1 MDGWT
6 QIIPNSGYSS
16 TQEQQQ
22 QQHQFSI
29 DVALVVLVESVFSLS
44 VEQAKLG
51 KVGRVSPSLSISP
64 SILSFFHSF
73 FQYLQSMSCNSTIHP
88 YNDIVRNIHRQLE
101 AYNQQHPPPPDHVSN
116 HDDHV
121 PFEQNVVPTPPPPP
135 TSSSSTTS
143 TTTTTTVNIPPSMQL
158 QPCMQRAII
167 THSISD
173 ALFLPIQLLVPTPP
187 PPTRPTTTTN
197 TDRNNRHSNGSSSSS
212 SSGSNSNSNDGTD
225 GPTPDSILWEIH
237 PTGARNHHHHH
248 HHHQAELQR
257 GGVVVVQSSSG
268 RRGRD
273 VLARHVGS
281 VGTIGWIVRRPG
293 CSFCQQQALTLSI
306 LTSIC
311 SQYFSIPV
319 PSPPDLLANNN
330 NNNNIT
336 TASEAP
342 LREHVPMFQ
351 IFGIVKDIYDTD
363 SIIDYQRIYFP
374 FPIYIDP
381 SYALYQALG
390 DRKLS
395 LRHILT
401 SQQAWKSMVC
411 QTYQS
416 LLLFRKNAILR
427 TNTTATTTANS
438 TLPERKSSSSSPHA
452 RINRRKLPNEAMT
465 TTTASV
471 ATGSNDNSNRSSSHN
486 DHATVAVDIGT
497 TTTTTKSNNVSS
509 DGIVQG
515 GIIFFNAR
523 GTPVAMY
530 PEETGQDLRI
540 ADIVQT
546 MHAMIQQQEQQKA
559 GG

>member
-1 MDGWT
+1 
-6 QIIPNSGYSS
+6 
-16 TQEQQQ
+16 
-22 QQHQFSI
+22 
-29 DVALVVLVESVFSLS
+29 
-44 VEQAKLG
+44 
-51 KVGRVSPSLSISP
+51 
-64 SILSFFHSF
+64 
-73 FQYLQSMSCNSTIHP
+73 MSCNSTIHP
-88 YNDIVRNIHRQLE
+88 YNDIVRSIHRQLE
-101 AYNQQHPPPPDHVSN
+101 AYNQQHPPQQD

-121 PFEQNVVPTPPPPP
+121 PFEQNLVPTPPPPP
-135 TSSSSTTS
+135 TSSSTTTS
-143 TTTTTTVNIPPSMQL
+143 TTTTTTTVHIPISMQL

-173 ALFLPIQLLVPTPP
+173 ALFLPIQLLVPTPS
-187 PPTRPTTTTN
+187 TTTT
-197 TDRNNRHSNGSSSSS
+197 TDRKNCHSHGSSSGN
-212 SSGSNSNSNDGTD
+212 GSSNDGTD
-225 GPTPDSILWEIH
+225 GPTPDSVLWEIH
-237 PTGARNHHHHH
+237 PTGARNHHCTHHHH
-248 HHHQAELQR
+248 HHHQKEEQR
-257 GGVVVVQSSSG
+257 GGVVVVQSSSSG

-273 VLARHVGS
+273 VIANHMGS
-281 VGTIGWIVRRPG
+281 VGTIGWVVRRPG

-319 PSPPDLLANNN
+319 PSPPDLLPN
-330 NNNNIT
+330 T
-336 TASEAP
+336 TVSDP
-342 LREHVPMFQ
+342 LRDNVPMFQ
-351 IFGIVKDIYDTD
+351 IFGIVKDTYDTD

-416 LLLFRKNAILR
+416 LLLFRKNTILR
-427 TNTTATTTANS
+427 TTTTTATTTTNS
-438 TLPERKSSSSSPHA
+438 AVPERKSSSSSPHA
-452 RINRRKLPNEAMT
+452 RINRRKLPNVAMT

-471 ATGSNDNSNRSSSHN
+471 ATGSNDNSNSSSSHN

-497 TTTTTKSNNVSS
+497 TTTTTAVTATTKSNNSSS

-540 ADIVQT
+540 ADILQT
-546 MHAMIQQQEQQKA
+546 IHAMIQQQQEQQKV